1 MTTDYMQH
9 ALSLAKKALGN
20 ASPNPAVG
28 AVVVNNGRI
37 VGEGYTQPPGGHH
50 AEIVALTQAGEAARE
65 AIMYVTL
72 EPCCH
77 YGRTPPCTQAIIT
90 SGIQEVH
97 LAMLDPNPLVSGKG
111 REQLEAGR
119 IKTYLGE
126 YEPEAQEINES
137 YTKFITTGVPFV
149 TTKFAMSLDG
159 KTATRSFDS
168 QWISND
174 WSREYV
180 HQVRWITD
188 AIMVGLNTVLRD
200 NPQLTARTTEGERH
214 PLRVIVDSHGQTPPA
229 ARALQP
235 PGRAL
240 IATTTAIELI
250 RANQYADMGAE
261 VLTLPPRDGL
271 VDLDKLL
278 KALGKRDI
286 TSVLVEG
293 GGLLLGSLFD
303 LGLVDKVL
311 VFIAPI
317 IVGGREAITAVAG
330 EGVTSMAEA
339 LRLKQIRI
347 ERVGDDIMVSGYTR

>member
-1 MTTDYMQH
+1 MNYMQH

-20 ASPNPAVG
+20 VSPNPAVG

-37 VGEGYTQPPGGHH
+37 VGEGYTQPPGSPH
-50 AEIVALTQAGEAARE
+50 AEIVALTQAGEAARG
-65 AIMYVTL
+65 AAMYVTL

-90 SGIQEVH
+90 GGVEEVH
-97 LAMLDPNPLVSGKG
+97 MAMLDPNPLVSGKG
-111 REQLEAGR
+111 RQQLEASG

-126 YEPEAQEINES
+126 REQEAREMNEA
-137 YTKFITTGVPFV
+137 YIKFITTGIPFV
-149 TTKFAMSLDG
+149 TAKFAMSLDG

-174 WSREYV
+174 WSRECV
-180 HQVRWITD
+180 HRARWITD

-200 NPQLTARTTEGERH
+200 DPRLTARTTEGERY

-229 ARALQP
+229 ARVLQS

-250 RANQYADMGAE
+250 RANQYADIGAE
-261 VLTLPPRDGL
+261 VLTLPPRNGL
-271 VDLDKLL
+271 VDLDKLF
-278 KALGKRDI
+278 KVLGEREI

-293 GGLLLGSLFD
+293 GSLLLGSLFD

-317 IVGGREAITAVAG
+317 IVGGSEALTAVGG
-330 EGVTSMAEA
+330 EGVASMAEA
-339 LRLKQIRI
+339 LRLKQVRV
-347 ERVGDDIMVSGYTR
+347 ERLGDDIMVSGYTR